1 MKDLRILGID
11 TSGKV
16 ASVAITDG
24 ERLVWEK
31 SVYTKLTHSQV
42 ILPMVEQALS
52 ESGFEL
58 SDIDCA
64 AVANGPGSYTGL
76 RIGIGAVK
84 GMCEGC
90 KSLGC
95 AGVSTLLAL
104 AYNCVSF
111 RGRIIAVMRARP
123 DISYVGE
130 FRSDSRRITRI
141 NEDRVAKDSEV
152 FSGIDTS
159 VPVMLTG
166 DNAQYIRQKFFDGND
181 NVITANAAN
190 VLQRAGSLCLAVQ
203 ADEALITSADK
214 LEVSYLQATKAE
226 KDKAHSDRQEEEK

>member
-141 NEDRVAKDSEV
+141 SEDRVAKDSEV
-152 FSGIDTS
+152 FSGLDTS